1 MNVALRRK
9 SFVIIIAAVI
19 VLAMVYGFF
28 PKAVDVDLVQVKR
41 GPLQVTIE
49 EEGRTRLKERFV
61 ITAPTAG
68 YLERIT
74 AKAGDKVKK
83 DQNIIVLE
91 PLRSPVLDS
100 RSRAEAESTV
110 TATEAALNAAV
121 EKESAAAADAGYM
134 EKRIERLKN
143 LYAKGSISKDQFDQ
157 IEAETR
163 KARAIQRSAQ
173 AAVEVARS
181 ELERAKTLLQ
191 NYASIENTA
200 GHNTVYVASPING
213 SIFRIFKES
222 EGAVNV
228 GEPLMEIGDSR
239 NLEVRVEVLSSDA
252 VKIQKGTKVFFK
264 RWGGDGILEG
274 VVRVVEPSGFT
285 KISSLGVE
293 EQRVF
298 VIADIT
304 SPSENWSALGDGYR
318 LEAHFVIWDGK
329 DVLQIPTSSL
339 FRVNDDWAV
348 FVEEKGKAQQRLLKI
363 GNRNGL
369 VAEIISGLNEK
380 EKVIAHPD
388 DTVNNGVRVNER
400 SAL

>member
-1 MNVALRRK
+1 MNIALRRK
-9 SFVIIIAAVI
+9 SFIILIFAVV
-19 VLAMVYGFF
+19 VLATVYGFL
-28 PKAVDVDLVQVKR
+28 PKAVDVDLVPVTR

-49 EEGRTRLKERFV
+49 EEGRTRLKERFI

-74 AKAGDKVKK
+74 AKAGDEVKK

-100 RSRAEAESTV
+100 RSQAEAESTV
-110 TATEAALNAAV
+110 TAAEAALNAAV
-121 EKESAAAADAGYM
+121 EKESASEADAGYM
-134 EKRIERLKN
+134 EKRLERLQK
-143 LYAKGSISKDQFDQ
+143 LYAKGSIAKDQFDQ
-157 IEAETR
+157 IEAETK

-181 ELERAKTLLQ
+181 ELERSKTLLE
-191 NYASIENTA
+191 NYTFVEKTTSN
-200 GHNTVYVASPING
+200 NTVYVASPISG
-213 SIFRIFKES
+213 SIFRIYKES

-228 GEPLMEIGDSR
+228 GEPLMEIGDSK

-252 VKIQKGTKVFFK
+252 VKINKGTRVFYK

-274 VVRVVEPSGFT
+274 VVQVVEPSGFT

-293 EQRVF
+293 EQRVLI
-298 VIADIT
+298 IADIT
-304 SPSENWSALGDGYR
+304 SPPEKWKALGDGYR
-318 LEAHFVIWDGK
+318 LEAHFVVWEGK

-339 FRVNDDWAV
+339 FRVNDEWAV
-348 FVEEKGKAQQRLLKI
+348 FVEKNGKAHQRLVKI
-363 GNRNGL
+363 GHRNGL

-388 DTVNNGVRVNER
+388 DTVNHGVRVQER
-400 SAL
+400 STL